1 MRRRFTIRKSSF
13 VIRNSRRIELAR
25 YREAKCRLCR
35 REGTKLFLKGDRC
48 FRDTCAVEKR
58 NYPPGQHGRD
68 HRPKTVGY
76 GIQLREK
83 QKVKRIY
90 RVLENQFA
98 NYFEKAD
105 KKKGITGETLLLLLE
120 CRLDNVVCRLGFA
133 PSRDQARQLV
143 THGHV
148 LVNGKKVNIASA
160 QVKAGDVVTLRERT
174 RKNQQVLD
182 SVATIGGRGGVP
194 AWLALDADELKGTV
208 QALPKR
214 EDIQMPIDE
223 QLIVELYSK

>member
-1 MRRRFTIRKSSF
+1 M
-13 VIRNSRRIELAR
+13 
-25 YREAKCRLCR
+25 
-35 REGTKLFLKGDRC
+35 KLFLKGDRC
-48 FRDTCAVEKR
+48 FRDSCAIEKR
-58 NYPPGQHGRD
+58 NFPPGQHGRD

-76 GIQLREK
+76 GVQLREK

-98 NYFEKAD
+98 NYFGKAE
-105 KKKGITGETLLLLLE
+105 KKKGITGETLLISLE
-120 CRLDNVVCRLGFA
+120 CRLDNVIGRLGFA

-143 THGHV
+143 AHGHV
-148 LVNGKKVNIASA
+148 LVNGKKVDIPSA
-160 QVKAGDVVTLRERT
+160 QVKVGDVITLKEKT

-182 SVATIGGRGGVP
+182 SIGTIGGRGGIP
-194 AWLALDADELKGTV
+194 AWLQLDANDVRGSVL
-208 QALPKR
+208 AMPKR

>member
-1 MRRRFTIRKSSF
+1 M
-13 VIRNSRRIELAR
+13 AR

-35 REGTKLFLKGDRC
+35 REGLKLFLKGDRC

-58 NYPPGQHGRD
+58 NFPPGQHGRD

-98 NYFEKAD
+98 NYFEKAE
-105 KKKGITGETLLLLLE
+105 KKKGITGEILLLSLE
-120 CRLDNVVCRLGFA
+120 RRLDNVACRLGFA

-143 THGHV
+143 THGHI
-148 LVNGKKVNIASA
+148 LVNGKKLNIPSA
-160 QVKAGDVVTLRERT
+160 QVKAGDVISLREKS

-182 SVATIGGRGGVP
+182 SVGSVGGRGGIP
-194 AWLALDADELKGTV
+194 AWLTLDAEGLKGTV
-208 QALPKR
+208 VALPKR
-214 EDIQMPIDE
+214 DDIQMPIDE

>member
-1 MRRRFTIRKSSF
+1 
-13 VIRNSRRIELAR
+13 LAR

-35 REGTKLFLKGDRC
+35 REGMKLFLKGDRC
-48 FRDTCAVEKR
+48 FRDSCSIEKR
-58 NYPPGQHGRD
+58 NFPPGQHGRD

-98 NYFEKAD
+98 NYFDKAD
-105 KKKGITGETLLLLLE
+105 KKKGITGETLLLFLE
-120 CRLDNVVCRLGFA
+120 RRLDNVICRMGFA

-143 THGHV
+143 THGHI
-148 LVNGKKVNIASA
+148 LVNGKKLNIPSA
-160 QVKAGDVVTLRERT
+160 QVKVGDAITLREVT
-174 RKNQQVLD
+174 KKNQQVLD
-182 SVATIGGRGGVP
+182 SIATAGGRGGVP
-194 AWLALDADELKGTV
+194 AWIEMDAEGLKGAIL
-208 QALPKR
+208 ALPKR
-214 EDIQMPIDE
+214 EDVQMPIDE

>member
-1 MRRRFTIRKSSF
+1 M
-13 VIRNSRRIELAR
+13 AR

-35 REGTKLFLKGDRC
+35 REGIKLFLKGDRC

-58 NYPPGQHGRD
+58 NFPPGQHGRD

-90 RVLENQFA
+90 RVLENQFS
-98 NYFEKAD
+98 NYFKKAE
-105 KKKGITGETLLLLLE
+105 KKKGITGEILLLSLE
-120 CRLDNVVCRLGFA
+120 RRLDNVACRLGFA

-143 THGHV
+143 THGHI
-148 LVNGKKVNIASA
+148 LVNGKKVNIPSA
-160 QVKAGDVVTLRERT
+160 QVKAGDIIALREKS

-182 SVATIGGRGGVP
+182 SVGSVGGRGGIP
-194 AWLALDADELKGTV
+194 AWLTLDAEGLKGTV
-208 QALPKR
+208 VALPKR
-214 EDIQMPIDE
+214 DDIQMPIDE

>member
-1 MRRRFTIRKSSF
+1 
-13 VIRNSRRIELAR
+13 LAR

-35 REGTKLFLKGDRC
+35 REGMKLFLKGDRC

-58 NYPPGQHGRD
+58 NWPPGQHGRD

-98 NYFEKAD
+98 NYFVESE
-105 KKKGITGETLLLLLE
+105 KKKGITGETLLVTLE
-120 CRLDNVVCRLGFA
+120 RRLDNVVCRLGFA
-133 PSRDQARQLV
+133 SSRDQARQLV
-143 THGHV
+143 AHGHV
-148 LVNGKKVNIASA
+148 LINGKRVDIPSA
-160 QVKAGDVVTLRERT
+160 QVKAGDEITLRERAK
-174 RKNQQVLD
+174 KNQQILD
-182 SVATIGGRGGVP
+182 SVGTIGGRGGIP
-194 AWLALDADELKGTV
+194 AWLELDAEGLKGRV
-208 QALPKR
+208 VALPKR
-214 EDIQMPIDE
+214 DDIQMPIDE

>member
-1 MRRRFTIRKSSF
+1 
-13 VIRNSRRIELAR
+13 LAR

-48 FRDTCAVEKR
+48 FRDTCAIEKR
-58 NYPPGQHGRD
+58 NFPPGQHGRN
-68 HRPKTVGY
+68 HRPKTAGY

-98 NYFEKAD
+98 NYFGKAEKM
-105 KKKGITGETLLLLLE
+105 KGITGEQLLLSLE
-120 CRLDNVVCRLGFA
+120 RRLDNVAFRLGFA

-143 THGHV
+143 THGHI
-148 LVNGKKVNIASA
+148 LVNGRKLNIPSA
-160 QVKAGDVVTLRERT
+160 LIKAGDVVALREKT

-182 SVATIGGRGGVP
+182 SVGSIGGRGGVP
-194 AWLALDADELKGTV
+194 AWLELDADGLKGTV
-208 QALPKR
+208 TALPKR